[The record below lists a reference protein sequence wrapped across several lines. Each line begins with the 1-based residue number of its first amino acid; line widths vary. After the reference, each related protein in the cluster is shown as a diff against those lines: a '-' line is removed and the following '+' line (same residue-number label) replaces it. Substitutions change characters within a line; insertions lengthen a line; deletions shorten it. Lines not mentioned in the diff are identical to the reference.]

1 MNLTGFSSKHLD
13 HEQQLLIRI
22 AAGGCIRTRKDAE
35 YMRDKIVKGGW
46 EKALVPIYRAILVL
60 LGDDS
65 ALHTLDPANRSLT
78 EIVLRKM
85 KAYYIGNSDCRCL
98 RNATGGILAPVDTCP
113 VHGRTNENRT

>member
-1 MNLTGFSSKHLD
+1 MDLTKFSTKHLD
-13 HEQQLLIRI
+13 HEQMLLIRI

-35 YMRDKIVKGGW
+35 DMRDKIARNAW
-46 EKALVPIYRAILVL
+46 EKDLTPVYRAVLVL

-85 KAYYIGNSDCRCL
+85 KPYYIGNSDCRCL

-113 VHGRTNENRT
+113 VHGQTKGT